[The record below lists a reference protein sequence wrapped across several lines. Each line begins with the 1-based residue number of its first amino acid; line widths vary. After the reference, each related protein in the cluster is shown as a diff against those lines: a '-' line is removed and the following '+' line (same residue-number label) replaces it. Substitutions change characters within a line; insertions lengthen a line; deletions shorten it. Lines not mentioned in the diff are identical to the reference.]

1 MVRFLWWVGSWIF
14 KQESVSVL
22 NGMRIGNASP
32 PRNLKPGKRVD
43 RTAYRLKGRFD
54 RLRERGINVFDLP
67 PRKRRSVEPHN
78 REDCG
83 RRRGNVLLARGLN
96 RFDNWAEK
104 DRDDF
109 ANDQLALAGY
119 ATSMV
124 TRGTFQRTDCDFDP
138 QLVKECK

>member
-1 MVRFLWWVGSWIF
+1 MPRMMKNRSAAAQAARNMSYGPLFLWWVGSWIF

-22 NGMRIGNASP
+22 NGMCIGNASP

-83 RRRGNVLLARGLN
+83 RR
-96 RFDNWAEK
+96 
-104 DRDDF
+104 
-109 ANDQLALAGY
+109 Q
-119 ATSMV
+119 AT
-124 TRGTFQRTDCDFDP
+124 FYLQ
-138 QLVKECK
+138 EA